1 MLDEH
6 LTLLALRNRL
16 LTVDFSSTGTVTLA
30 ATGNGF
36 TRATGSFVTDG
47 LAKGMEVT
55 PVGFTDNTVAVIQ
68 SVTALAITLKNARPV
83 EAAASGRSLSVKI
96 PELRAWENESLSPN
110 NERWHLEEE
119 FISGPNA
126 QDTIGALGTMSHAPI
141 YISKIYGLPDVGA
154 QALYKMAGA
163 ILGVFQPRL
172 ALTLSNGTVL
182 RVRTMPAPERGQVLY
197 DDGNPLIVV
206 TIPLWAR
213 TQNSI

>member
-1 MLDEH
+1 MLDDH

-16 LTVDFSSTGTVTLA
+16 LTVDFASTGAVTLA

-55 PVGFTDNTVAVIQ
+55 PTGFTDNSVGVIQ
-68 SVTALAITLKNARPV
+68 SVTATTITLKNARPV
-83 EAAASGRSLSVKI
+83 QAAGSGRTLSVKI
-96 PELRAWENESLSPN
+96 PELRAWENESLATN
-110 NERWHLEEE
+110 NERWSLEEDY
-119 FISGPNA
+119 ISGPNN
-126 QDTIGALGTMSHAPI
+126 QDTMGPLGTMSHYPT
-141 YISKIYGLPDVGA
+141 YIRRVYGLPDVGA

-163 ILGVFQPRL
+163 ILDVFQPRL
-172 ALTLSNGTVL
+172 GLTLSNGTIV
-182 RVRTMPAPERGQVLY
+182 RVRAQPAPERGQVLY

-213 TQNSI
+213 TQNTI

>member
-16 LTVDFSSTGTVTLA
+16 LTVEFSSTGTVTLA

-55 PVGFTDNTVAVIQ
+55 PVGFTDNTVGVIQ
-68 SVTALAITLKNARPV
+68 SVTALTITLKNARPV
-83 EAAASGRSLSVKI
+83 EAASSGRSLSVKI

-119 FISGPNA
+119 YISGPNV
-126 QDTIGALGTMSHAPI
+126 QDTIGALGHMSHNPI
-141 YISKIYGLPDVGA
+141 YINKIYGLPDVGA

-163 ILGVFQPRL
+163 ILDVFQPRL
-172 ALTLSNGTVL
+172 ALTLSNGTVV
-182 RVRTMPAPERGQVLY
+182 RVRAMPAPERGQVLY
-197 DDGNPLIVV
+197 DDGNPVVVV